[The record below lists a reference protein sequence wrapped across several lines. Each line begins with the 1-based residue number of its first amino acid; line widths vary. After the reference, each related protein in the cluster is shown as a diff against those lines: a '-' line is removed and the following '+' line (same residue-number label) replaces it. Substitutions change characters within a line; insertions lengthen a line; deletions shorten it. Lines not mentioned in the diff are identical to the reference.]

1 MTDDRFK
8 EITEILKSGTT
19 TEIKKIKKE
28 ELLEYTQ
35 KLIDIINSG
44 AGEPEAVPVIQ
55 EEVGESDSVD
65 LISRL
70 REELETSIKNGNL
83 IDGKLHTAEAALE
96 EKSKA
101 FDQLQA
107 KFAKLQGN
115 RNNISWGLIFAIAII
130 IILLF
135 V

>member
-44 AGEPEAVPVIQ
+44 DPEAVPVIQ

-70 REELETSIKNGNL
+70 QEELETSIKNGNL

>member
-8 EITEILKSGTT
+8 EITEILKSGKT

-35 KLIDIINSG
+35 KLMEVFNS
-44 AGEPEAVPVIQ
+44 
-55 EEVGESDSVD
+55 EEVGTVAEVSEEVEGSDSID

-96 EKSKA
+96 EKNKA

-115 RNNISWGLIFAIAII
+115 RNNISWALIFAVAII
-130 IILLF
+130 VILLF

>member
-8 EITEILKSGTT
+8 EITEILKSGKA

-35 KLIDIINSG
+35 KLMEVFS
-44 AGEPEAVPVIQ
+44 PEDPKTVAEVQ

-96 EKSKA
+96 EKNKE

-107 KFAKLQGN
+107 KFTKLQGN

>member
-8 EITEILKSGTT
+8 EITEILKSGKT

-35 KLIDIINSG
+35 KLMEVFNS
-44 AGEPEAVPVIQ
+44 
-55 EEVGESDSVD
+55 EEVGTVAEVSEEVEGSDSID

-96 EKSKA
+96 EKTKA

-107 KFAKLQGN
+107 KFTKLQGN
-115 RNNISWGLIFAIAII
+115 RNNISWALIFAVAII
-130 IILLF
+130 VILLF

>member
-8 EITEILKSGTT
+8 EITEILKSGKA

-35 KLIDIINSG
+35 KLMEVFSSEDPKTV
-44 AGEPEAVPVIQ
+44 AEVQ

-96 EKSKA
+96 EKNKA

>member
-8 EITEILKSGTT
+8 EITEILKSGKA
-19 TEIKKIKKE
+19 TEIRKIKKE
-28 ELLEYTQ
+28 ELLGYTQ
-35 KLIDIINSG
+35 KLIEVSNSENP
-44 AGEPEAVPVIQ
+44 EPISEVQ
-55 EEVGESDSVD
+55 EEEIWKSNSDD

-70 REELETSIKNGNL
+70 REELETSIKKGNR
-83 IDGKLHTAEAALE
+83 IDRNLHTVEAALE
-96 EKSKA
+96 EKSEA

-115 RNNISWGLIFAIAII
+115 RNNIFWGLIFAIAII

>member
-8 EITEILKSGTT
+8 EITEILKSGKA

-35 KLIDIINSG
+35 KLMEVFSSEDPKTV
-44 AGEPEAVPVIQ
+44 AEVQ

-96 EKSKA
+96 EKNKE

-107 KFAKLQGN
+107 KFTKLQGN

>member
-8 EITEILKSGTT
+8 EITEILKSGKA

-35 KLIDIINSG
+35 KLMEVFNSENP
-44 AGEPEAVPVIQ
+44 EPISEVQ

-70 REELETSIKNGNL
+70 QEELETSIKNGNL

-96 EKSKA
+96 EKNKA

>member
-8 EITEILKSGTT
+8 EITEILKSGKA
-19 TEIKKIKKE
+19 TEIRKIKKE
-28 ELLEYTQ
+28 ELLGYTQ
-35 KLIDIINSG
+35 KLIEVSNSENP
-44 AGEPEAVPVIQ
+44 EPISEVQ
-55 EEVGESDSVD
+55 EEEIWKSNSVD

-70 REELETSIKNGNL
+70 REELETSIKKGNR
-83 IDGKLHTAEAALE
+83 IDRNLHTVEAALE
-96 EKSKA
+96 EKSEA

-115 RNNISWGLIFAIAII
+115 RNNIFWGLIFAVAII

>member
-8 EITEILKSGTT
+8 EITEILKSGKA

-35 KLIDIINSG
+35 KLMEVFRSEDPKTV
-44 AGEPEAVPVIQ
+44 AEVQ

-96 EKSKA
+96 EKNKE

-107 KFAKLQGN
+107 KFTKLQGN

>member
-8 EITEILKSGTT
+8 EITEILKSGKA
-19 TEIKKIKKE
+19 TEIRKIKKE
-28 ELLEYTQ
+28 ELLGYTQ
-35 KLIDIINSG
+35 KLIEVSNSENP
-44 AGEPEAVPVIQ
+44 EPISEVQ
-55 EEVGESDSVD
+55 EEEIWKSNSDD

-70 REELETSIKNGNL
+70 REELETSIKKGNR
-83 IDGKLHTAEAALE
+83 IDRNLHTVEAALE
-96 EKSKA
+96 EKSEA

-115 RNNISWGLIFAIAII
+115 RNNIFWGLIFVVAII

>member
-8 EITEILKSGTT
+8 EITEILKSGKA

-35 KLIDIINSG
+35 KLMEVFSSEDPKTV
-44 AGEPEAVPVIQ
+44 AEVQ

-70 REELETSIKNGNL
+70 RQELETSIKNGNL

-96 EKSKA
+96 EKNKA

-107 KFAKLQGN
+107 KFTKLQGN

>member
-35 KLIDIINSG
+35 KLMEVFSSED
-44 AGEPEAVPVIQ
+44 PKTVPVIQ

>member
-44 AGEPEAVPVIQ
+44 DPEAVPVIQ

>member
-8 EITEILKSGTT
+8 EITEILKSGKA

-35 KLIDIINSG
+35 KLMEVFSSEDPKTV
-44 AGEPEAVPVIQ
+44 AEVQ

-96 EKSKA
+96 EKNNE

-107 KFAKLQGN
+107 KFTKLQGN

>member
-8 EITEILKSGTT
+8 EITEILKSGKT

-35 KLIDIINSG
+35 KLMEVFNS
-44 AGEPEAVPVIQ
+44 
-55 EEVGESDSVD
+55 EEVGGSDSID

-96 EKSKA
+96 EKNKA

-107 KFAKLQGN
+107 KFTKLQGN
-115 RNNISWGLIFAIAII
+115 RNNISWALIFAVAII
-130 IILLF
+130 VILLF

>member
-8 EITEILKSGTT
+8 EITEILKSGKA
-19 TEIKKIKKE
+19 TEIRKIKKE
-28 ELLEYTQ
+28 ELLGYTQ
-35 KLIDIINSG
+35 KLIEVSNSENP
-44 AGEPEAVPVIQ
+44 EPISEVQ
-55 EEVGESDSVD
+55 EEEIWKSNSVD

-70 REELETSIKNGNL
+70 REELETSIKKGNR
-83 IDGKLHTAEAALE
+83 IDRNLHTVEAALE
-96 EKSKA
+96 EKIEA

-115 RNNISWGLIFAIAII
+115 RNNIFWGLIFAVAII